1 MNRRSPPG
9 RRKSDGM
16 PTPDDLVGTPE
27 LAILAAL
34 AWTLDLVTR
43 TLVCAYPELTD
54 PERPYWLCQASP
66 IATAAETSEQSHRSM
81 GNPGFLIKFGDG
93 ITASPSPNV
102 TKTALSR

>member
-1 MNRRSPPG
+1 
-9 RRKSDGM
+9 M

-34 AWTLDLVTR
+34 AWTLDLVAR

-66 IATAAETSEQSHRSM
+66 IATAAETLVHQTVDM
-81 GNPGFLIKFGDG
+81 KQALIAYREAIEIRRQNNTPEHPDDPLF
-93 ITASPSPNV
+93 
-102 TKTALSR
+102 